1 MWSIGIYSG
10 NSPYHLAPLPDV
22 ANPVLSGQS
31 VRDVSA
37 SFVADPFMIQVK
49 GVWYMFFE
57 VLNAL
62 TDKGEIGLA
71 ISDNGFDWLYQEIV
85 LSEAFHLS
93 YPYVFEWQGEYYM
106 IPETLKAEAVSL
118 YKAQSFPT
126 HWSYLGPLINGS
138 FADPSIFHFDN
149 RWWMFACSTPYQHNE
164 LRLYSAEELMGPWK
178 EHPKSPI
185 VEGNK
190 RMARPAG
197 RVTILNDKVIRFAQD
212 CIPLYGSQ
220 VRAFEISQLTTT
232 SYVEAEHASSPVLTA
247 SGSGWNGL
255 GMHHVDPH
263 LLPDGRWIACVDGF
277 SESPEATELP

>member
-10 NSPYHLAPLPDV
+10 NSPYHMATLPGV
-22 ANPVLSGQS
+22 PNPVLTCQD
-31 VRDVSA
+31 VRDRSA
-37 SFVADPFMIQVK
+37 SFVADPFMIQAD
-49 GVWYMFFE
+49 GVWHMFFE
-57 VLNAL
+57 VLNAP
-62 TDKGEIGLA
+62 TNMGEIGLA
-71 ISDNGFDWLYQEIV
+71 ISHDGFEWLYQQIV
-85 LSEAFHLS
+85 LTEAFHLS
-93 YPYVFEWQGEYYM
+93 YPYLFAWKGEYYM

-126 HWSYLGPLINGS
+126 QWSYLGPLIKGS
-138 FADPSIFHFDN
+138 FADPSIFYFDN

-164 LRLYSAEELMGPWK
+164 VRLYMADDLMGPWT

-197 RVTILNDKVIRFAQD
+197 RVTILNDKIIRFSQD
-212 CIPLYGSQ
+212 CFPLYGSQ
-220 VRAFEISQLTTT
+220 VRAFEISQLTAT

-255 GMHHVDPH
+255 GMHHIDPH